1 MIPIRLLSCTARLP
15 ERGSS
20 SSAAYDLFLDEESV
34 IIHPGNTH
42 YCLTGVQLALD
53 LMAMKRT
60 SPHGDV
66 VDFFTARHTC
76 ALILPRS
83 GLGCRGLRPGN
94 TPGLID
100 PDYRGE
106 IKVCLRNEGEE
117 TALLKRGDRI
127 AQLLIIPFLAPGWM
141 ECAELPDTDRGEGGF
156 GSTGG
161 YYNDK
166 LS

>member
-1 MIPIRLLSCTARLP
+1 MIPIRLLTPTAKLP
-15 ERGSS
+15 ERSS
-20 SSAAYDLFLDEESV
+20 AGSAAYDLFLDEDSV
-34 IIHPGNTH
+34 VIRPGATH
-42 YCLTGVQLALD
+42 LCLTGVQLALD
-53 LMAMKRT
+53 LMAMEHT
-60 SPHGDV
+60 TPHGKEV
-66 VDFFTARHTC
+66 QFFTARHTC

-106 IKVCLRNEGEE
+106 IKVCLRNDSLHEFM
-117 TALLKRGDRI
+117 LRRGDRI

-141 ECAELPDTDRGEGGF
+141 ECAELPDTDRGAGGF

-161 YYNDK
+161 
-166 LS
+166 